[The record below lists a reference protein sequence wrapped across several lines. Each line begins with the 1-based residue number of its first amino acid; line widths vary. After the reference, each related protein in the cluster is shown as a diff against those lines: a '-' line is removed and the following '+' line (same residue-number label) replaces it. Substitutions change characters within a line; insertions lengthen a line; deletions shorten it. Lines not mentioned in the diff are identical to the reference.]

1 MKNFY
6 NTIKTTSKYRSIK
19 DYWKIEVLE
28 DVLLINQINSYFN
41 KLEELIKNENNMRE
55 ALIIKVSNSKDEA
68 IIPFMEKMNS
78 LEETYNMP
86 LVLLLYEKGNENKLE
101 LDFKNYKNIDPR
113 LIFSEK
119 YDENRSNIEDKIE
132 PILLRFCSIHNELG
146 DRITINNKEDYDLI
160 NDYFPFNLNIAC
172 IGRFGQ
178 GKSTGVNSI
187 LKEYKAKESSKGV
200 SQTKSLTFYQV
211 SKQPIRILDIPG
223 FENENTVKQ
232 AIEKFK
238 ICGDKIKKIKDN
250 LHIILYFLNYYEK
263 RAFMKL
269 EIPML
274 EEILKHKSSK
284 LIYIITHSPSNLNDK
299 KKDKVINRINSGLKG
314 IFGNTELKNDKMENK
329 IFNNSL
335 DFEIIEEEDNSKE
348 KKINNLTSTLD
359 NTVFVNFHK
368 DNDDDDDDKINE
380 PFGEDLLFQ
389 KIYQSF
395 IESEDY
401 KNFGKKLDSKTIE
414 NRALR
419 LRAQAKDII
428 LSNKIWGAV
437 VGLIPGIDWALQKFV
452 IKKNA
457 AKKIGKIFGIE
468 VKFIKESEKE
478 KKMKNK
484 KGKNE
489 KKNNGKEEIINTNID
504 EDALDLEIEG
514 QKLTEESTQ
523 YKVGNSIKI
532 TTEASAYIGSGIS
545 RAATEVMET
554 ASISIR
560 IAGAGLAVAG
570 ALLGVSLG
578 GYFTSKY
585 CEDLLDKFVQYY
597 KKNAEKIENSY
608 KKAAEYFSSANKNNN

>member
-1 MKNFY
+1 
-6 NTIKTTSKYRSIK
+6 
-19 DYWKIEVLE
+19 
-28 DVLLINQINSYFN
+28 
-41 KLEELIKNENNMRE
+41 MRE

-211 SKQPIRILDIPG
+211 S
-223 FENENTVKQ
+223 N
-232 AIEKFK
+232 K
-238 ICGDKIKKIKDN
+238 ICREKIKKIKDN

-560 IAGAGLAVAG
+560 IAGAGLAVVG